1 MTLSVDALAAVPV
14 VTLVVAGTAPYAGK
28 HGQTAI
34 SHPEPYLSTATI
46 SALTCWIDGSDTISE
61 SFSVLPGWALADD
74 TGIQEKFEPDLY
86 WKIHNLVASQSRQES
101 TTCLAVP
108 STYHDIVILVATHD
122 ADGNDISEA
131 GKRAVT
137 DLLTAVGARDA
148 SAAQALSFVTASVP
162 VAAINSVLLYGEVF
176 LIGDGQ
182 RELVHAISN
191 ARRTVNTASTSL
203 GGTGGTGVTVAV
215 LDDGINHSSL
225 NGKTTHVKC
234 TSTECTVIADLA
246 GINSSNN
253 QVTHG
258 TAVAP
263 VVAGRKGIAPD
274 ANLLDIDS
282 FGSGA
287 TLVFCRALDWAITCD
302 ADAVN
307 YSVSRIMSKKSS
319 CDLPNLAVHHVAGEA
334 INLGMFI
341 VGVVRNDAVVND
353 TIAYKTVRNPGCA
366 TGVLTVGGIDDR
378 RDVLG
383 MCHDSGRGPVLD
395 NIMMDMLLLL
405 LLLPPPPPL
414 LLFKPETVAS
424 AVNITISGLFIV
436 ENDSSY
442 FAASGTGVAA
452 PMATGTA
459 PFCWRRTGNWTRAS

>member
-1 MTLSVDALAAVPV
+1 MTLSVDALAVVPV
-14 VTLVVAGTAPYAGK
+14 VTLVVVGTAPYAGE

-34 SHPEPYLSTATI
+34 SNPEPYLSTATI

-61 SFSVLPGWALADD
+61 SFSALPGWALADD

-101 TTCLAVP
+101 TTCSAVP

-131 GKRAVT
+131 SKRAVT
-137 DLLTAVGARDA
+137 DLLTAVRARNV
-148 SAAQALSFVTASVP
+148 SAAQTLSFVTASVP

-182 RELVHAISN
+182 RELVHAMSG
-191 ARRTVNTASTSL
+191 ARRTVNATSTSL
-203 GGTGGTGVTVAV
+203 GGTDGTGVVTVAV

-234 TSTECTVIADLA
+234 TSTECTVITDLA

-258 TAVAP
+258 TAVAQ
-263 VVAGRKGIAPD
+263 VVAGREGIAPD

-287 TLVFCRALDWAITCD
+287 TLVFYRALDWAITCD

-307 YSVSRIMSKKSS
+307 YSVSHIISKKSS
-319 CDLPNLAVHHVAGEA
+319 CDLPNLVVHHVANEA

-341 VGVVRNDAVVND
+341 VGVVRNDAAVNG

-395 NIMMDMLLLL
+395 NIMMDILL
-405 LLLPPPPPL
+405 LLLPL
-414 LLFKPETVAS
+414 LLLLKPETVAS

-452 PMATGTA
+452 PMVTGTA